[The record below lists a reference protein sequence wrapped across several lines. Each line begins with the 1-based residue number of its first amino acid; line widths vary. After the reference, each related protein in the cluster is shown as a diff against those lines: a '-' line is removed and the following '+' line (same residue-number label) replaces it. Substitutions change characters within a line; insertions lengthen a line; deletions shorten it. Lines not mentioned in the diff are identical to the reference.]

1 MAEKGGD
8 LRVGG
13 KAGPTGAGG
22 RLPFLA
28 SALGAVLLWST
39 SFVATKV
46 ALGEVPPLTL
56 GAARFLVAACVLG
69 VAVGAVGGVRRPPP
83 ADLGRLAVGGLLGI
97 TVYFSMENFGVH
109 LATASDAA
117 LLVASYPAITM
128 LLEILLY
135 RTRVSP
141 VRFAGVGLA
150 MLGVYL
156 IVGGSPGPS
165 GTGRLFGDVL
175 LVATGFVWALYNFS
189 TRGVVRRYPML
200 TVVFYQTLIGAAA
213 FLPLA
218 LLESG
223 SWRTPG
229 PLSLLVV
236 AYLGLFCS
244 LAAFW
249 LYAHGLKGLD
259 AGSAVNTLNLVPVFG
274 VLVAV
279 VVLGEPVGVSQLLG
293 GLVVVGG
300 VTLGMKGSPN
310 GPEGTEAATTEAR
323 IG

>member
-1 MAEKGGD
+1 MSVKRKRHDHRGGE
-8 LRVGG
+8 
-13 KAGPTGAGG
+13 
-22 RLPFLA
+22 RLPFVA
-28 SALGAVLLWST
+28 SVLGAVLLWST
-39 SFVATKV
+39 SFAATKL
-46 ALGEVPPLTL
+46 ALGDVPPLTL

-69 VAVGAVGGVRRPPP
+69 VAVGVVGGIRRPPP

-128 LLEILLY
+128 LLETFIY
-135 RTRVSP
+135 RARVSP

-150 MLGVYL
+150 MVGVYL
-156 IVGGSPGPS
+156 IVGGNPGAS

-189 TRGVVRRYPML
+189 TRGVVGRYPML
-200 TVVFYQTLIGAAA
+200 TVVFYQTLFGAAA

-223 SWRTPG
+223 SWRIPG

-244 LAAFW
+244 LVAFW
-249 LYAHGLKGLD
+249 LYANGLKGLD
-259 AGSAVNTLNLVPVFG
+259 AGSAVSIMNLVPVFG

-279 VVLGEPVGVSQLLG
+279 VILGEPVGVVQLLG

-300 VTLGMKGSPN
+300 VTLGMKGPPRS
-310 GPEGTEAATTEAR
+310 TEKAEVVTTEAR
-323 IG
+323 TG

>member
-1 MAEKGGD
+1 M
-8 LRVGG
+8 
-13 KAGPTGAGG
+13 
-22 RLPFLA
+22 PFVA
-28 SALGAVLLWST
+28 SVLGAVLLWST
-39 SFVATKV
+39 SFVATKL
-46 ALGEVPPLTL
+46 ALGDVPPLTL
-56 GAARFLVAACVLG
+56 GAVRFVVAACVLG
-69 VAVGAVGGVRRPPP
+69 VAVGVVGGVRRPPP

-117 LLVASYPAITM
+117 LLVVSYPAITM

-135 RTRVSP
+135 RARVSP

-156 IVGGSPGPS
+156 IVGGSPGSS
-165 GTGRLFGDVL
+165 GTNRLFGDAL

-189 TRGVVRRYPML
+189 TSGVVRRYPML
-200 TVVFYQTLIGAAA
+200 TVVFYQTLFGAAA

-223 SWRTPG
+223 SWRTLG
-229 PLSLLVV
+229 PSSLLVV

-244 LAAFW
+244 LVAFW

-259 AGSAVNTLNLVPVFG
+259 AGSAVNTMNLVPVFG

-279 VVLGEPVGVSQLLG
+279 VVLGEPVGVVQLVG
-293 GLVVVGG
+293 GLVVIGG
-300 VTLGMKGSPN
+300 VTLGMKGSQ
-310 GPEGTEAATTEAR
+310 GSTEGTEAATTEAR